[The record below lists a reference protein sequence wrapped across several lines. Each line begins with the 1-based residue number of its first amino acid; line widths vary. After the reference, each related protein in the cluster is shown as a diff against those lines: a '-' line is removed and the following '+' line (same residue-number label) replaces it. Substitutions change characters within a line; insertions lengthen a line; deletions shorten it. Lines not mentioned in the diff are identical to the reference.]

1 MIRLLI
7 YTRETIELDTYGD
20 ENIAITYNID
30 DITNVESKFGNYS
43 KTFDLPATKNNNKFF
58 KQLYDLQS
66 DVSQFDTLKGHKCQ
80 LYSNDISIFEG
91 LLYLNEIVK
100 VNSETKYRV
109 NLVGE
114 TIRFIDALGDAT
126 ISDLD
131 FDEMTH
137 EFNIGNVNASASN
150 DPAISIPTI
159 NPTGTTKD
167 IYYSWVQNGGIIGN
181 SSGDMTSFV
190 PAINVQPFIKLKNIV
205 DKIFAFANFTLES
218 NFLDDILERIFM
230 DTGLDDRRTRAAIG
244 NAYRNISTDASNIV
258 STESIDHLFL
268 SDGFDPFG
276 SNAANTTTNNFSFDN
291 VHTITSSYTEIPFN
305 EEPFINPIPSSQPV
319 NNVGNSLTGTN
330 TATLNAPAVDVTFN
344 VNIGL
349 RVFATPG
356 IEITLMARETT
367 SIGGT
372 NDFILST
379 TTIPDLANTIFND
392 TGVNSLVDLV
402 YHNCVASQQITISAN
417 STMQF
422 FIKKNQG
429 SAFISRFEHNFGF
442 SNTSILGATGVFFD
456 AQHPILGNLVR
467 FFYSDLQPNILV
479 KDSSNIMNLRL
490 GTGFFGITDHAAPN
504 FNWTQCNF
512 LHINFISGVP
522 NAMQVRLHDNHGDIK
537 LADIIKDLFKMFNLV
552 CEQNGQKLKIEPF
565 NDFMQTGTTKDW
577 SKKIDSKEI
586 VQNYEQ
592 VPSKITWKYNND
604 KDDARL
610 TKYFTE
616 TGQEYGSM
624 VVQMPVDYVKEQ
636 VIKLDVFS
644 AMVFEQNSSGLR
656 YPTCYANNDGTY
668 ERFSNNPRLIFK
680 QPHSISATINSQ
692 QTSFNQSFYR
702 VGSHFED
709 YPDQMHIGLD
719 DLNFG
724 YTTNLFISTQFSQG
738 NNLYLKYWYD
748 YIQQRFTNDRVL
760 VKAKVYLTETDIQ
773 NFSFADTIIIDNQN
787 YNVVKIEYNAGKK
800 GLAKIEMLKK

>member
-1 MIRLLI
+1 MIRLVI
-7 YTRETIELDTYGD
+7 YARETFELDTYGD

-58 KQLYDLQS
+58 KQLYNLQS

-100 VNSETKYRV
+100 VETETKYRV

-114 TIRFIDALGDAT
+114 TIRFIESLGDAT
-126 ISDLD
+126 ISDLEFLD
-131 FDEMTH
+131 LTH
-137 EFNIGNVNASASN
+137 EFTISNVNASGSS
-150 DPAISIPTI
+150 DPLVTIPTV

-181 SSGDMTSFV
+181 SSGEITSFS
-190 PAINVQPFIKLKNIV
+190 PPINVQPFIKLKNIV
-205 DKIFAFANFTLES
+205 DKIFDFAGFTLES
-218 NFLDDILERIFM
+218 NFLDNILEKIFM
-230 DTGLDDRRTRAAIG
+230 DTGLDDRRVRADIG
-244 NAYRNISTDASNIV
+244 KAYRNISADASNVV
-258 STESIDHLFL
+258 STETIDHLFL
-268 SDGFDPFG
+268 DDGIHFPTT
-276 SNAANTTTNNFSFDN
+276 NVTLNTTTNNFTFDN
-291 VHTITSSYTEIPFN
+291 VHTITTSFTEIPFN
-305 EEPFINPIPSSQPV
+305 EEPTFNPMTVSQPA
-319 NNVGNSLTGTN
+319 NDVGNILTGTS
-330 TATLNAPAVDVTFN
+330 TTTLNAPAVDFTAN
-344 VNIGL
+344 VNMAI

-356 IEITLMARETT
+356 IDITLMARETT

-372 NDFILST
+372 NDFILNT
-379 TTIPDLANTIFND
+379 TTIPDLAD
-392 TGVNSLVDLV
+392 TVFGTTGADSSQPLV
-402 YHNCVASQQITISAN
+402 YHNVTVLSQISISAN

-422 FIKKNQG
+422 FIKKSSG
-429 SAFISRFEHNFGF
+429 TAFISRYEHNFGLSHSQVTGF
-442 SNTSILGATGVFFD
+442 GGTFNDATD
-456 AQHPILGNLVR
+456 PILQNVVK
-467 FFYSDLQPNILV
+467 FFYKSTNANSV
-479 KDSSNIMNLRL
+479 FKSSNSLMNLRL
-490 GTGFFGITDHAAPN
+490 GGGGTGLVGTANINWGQAN
-504 FNWTQCNF
+504 FI
-512 LHINFISGVP
+512 HINPTSGVP
-522 NAMQVRLHDNHGDIK
+522 NAMQVRLHDNHGDVK

-668 ERFSNNPRLIFK
+668 EQISNNPRLIFK
-680 QPHSISATINSQ
+680 QPHKVLSSINSQ
-692 QTSFNQSFYR
+692 NTSFSQSFYR

-724 YTTNLFISTQFSQG
+724 YTTNLFIATQFSQG